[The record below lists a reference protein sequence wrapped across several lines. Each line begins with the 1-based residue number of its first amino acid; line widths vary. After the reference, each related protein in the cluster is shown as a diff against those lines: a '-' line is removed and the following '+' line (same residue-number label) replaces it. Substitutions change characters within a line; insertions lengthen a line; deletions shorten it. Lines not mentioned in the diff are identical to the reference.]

1 MVLRQLQEN
10 VDGYWSFINEK
21 TKNADGSLNEQASK
35 KMAAKMMGRWPSGA
49 PIVKFPDADPADN
62 PSIDAANYVN
72 DNDFLYQ
79 DNDKDGLRCP
89 FGSHSRRVNPRDSF
103 EENTVKESILLSNRH
118 RIIRRARPYGDP
130 FIGSPTNHK
139 ASSDMGIMFAC
150 FNADISRQFEFIQY
164 TWANYPKFKQLVNDP
179 DPFIGVKHIAEE
191 DTQQVFTIPA
201 TPVNKYVTGLQRF
214 VTVKGGA
221 YFFFPSLN
229 TVKFL
234 GTL

>member
-1 MVLRQLQEN
+1 
-10 VDGYWSFINEK
+10 
-21 TKNADGSLNEQASK
+21 
-35 KMAAKMMGRWPSGA
+35 
-49 PIVKFPDADPADN
+49 
-62 PSIDAANYVN
+62 
-72 DNDFLYQ
+72 
-79 DNDKDGLRCP
+79 
-89 FGSHSRRVNPRDSF
+89 
-103 EENTVKESILLSNRH
+103 
-118 RIIRRARPYGDP
+118 
-130 FIGSPTNHK
+130 
-139 ASSDMGIMFAC
+139 MGIMFAC

-201 TPVNKYVTGLQRF
+201 KPINKYVTGLQRF